1 MSLFLGSQEG
11 GRAMADRHGVQTTLV
26 GPAQQLADIGVVRE
40 PQHGPMPAGQKDAKV
55 GGVIGH
61 RVGYKV
67 RKTAWVF
74 EGMVIVTVE
83 LLDHL
88 IFSWMAIQ

>member
-55 GGVIGH
+55 GRVIGH
-61 RVGYKV
+61 GVGHEILQ
-67 RKTAWVF
+67 AAGVF
-74 EGMVIVTVE
+74 EGMVEVAEELFNRLIV
-83 LLDHL
+83 L
-88 IFSWMAIQ
+88 